1 MRGAREARSS
11 LVIYLLYYLPSLS
24 AVVTHFRR
32 RSEAHVDPVL
42 LQRLPPEILTH
53 ILLLAAASDAVPT
66 KICLLS
72 KAHHRLVVPRLYAAV
87 DLSAPRIFRQF
98 RLTLALYNPGLGQH
112 LRSLSVGSSTF
123 DSYGYMPSGIAESAA
138 LGVGLEQILL
148 AAPRLKHIYLDLF
161 SLAALHDGT
170 GSRLQKGSLPISLTT
185 EYAAPQ
191 YLALPIFSHLQHVE
205 LTVFGLDRVAGE
217 KLRQALP
224 QVKSMT
230 LRWVTRQS
238 EAFDDTGDASWTGQT
253 VRVPYRRRDTDSS
266 SSSGEEGEDDM
277 TESERQAWRRGGQ
290 QSCDFALFVD
300 AVEALRMPPV
310 DSEEQGTC
318 ERLEAITVLAWPK
331 AHRELCHYFRA
342 DTEAVRLQ
350 ECMGEGLHGDDAAW
364 DKSLGKQDDTVFVKP
379 RFDRPARRIAGQSHR
394 APVPTP
400 TSAAAAIS
408 SPVAPP
414 PTTLRLAMDPT
425 YRLGPRRGP
434 LESWSSAKGSAW

>member
-1 MRGAREARSS
+1 MREEWKAAGWQTLITSHLSS
-11 LVIYLLYYLPSLS
+11 FS

-148 AAPRLKHIYLDLF
+148 AAPRLKHVYLDLF

-170 GSRLQKGSLPISLTT
+170 ASRLQKGSLPISLTT

-238 EAFDDTGDASWTGQT
+238 EAFDDTGDAPWNGQT
-253 VRVPYRRRDTDSS
+253 VRVPYRRRDTES
-266 SSSGEEGEDDM
+266 SSSGSEEGEDDM

-290 QSCDFALFVD
+290 RSSDFALFVD
-300 AVEALRMPPV
+300 AIEALRRPPME
-310 DSEEQGTC
+310 SEEQGTC

-331 AHRELCHYFRA
+331 AHRELCHYFRT
-342 DTEAVRLQ
+342 DTEANAWARDCMEMRLRGTRAW
-350 ECMGEGLHGDDAAW
+350 ESKTTPSLSSPASTALRGESLASHPALPLHLLRLRVLPPRPLSLLRRPPCAW
-364 DKSLGKQDDTVFVKP
+364 SWI
-379 RFDRPARRIAGQSHR
+379 RRIDW
-394 APVPTP
+394 
-400 TSAAAAIS
+400 
-408 SPVAPP
+408 
-414 PTTLRLAMDPT
+414 DPGVG
-425 YRLGPRRGP
+425 R
-434 LESWSSAKGSAW
+434 